1 MDDTEG
7 PRITPWVGRLLM
19 VNAAVLLLLLTVFTS
34 PAFVGALEFNPETVV
49 GRPWTMFTYMFV
61 HGSLLHLAA
70 NSLMLFVFGPPVER
84 RLGGQAFILF
94 YLYSGVVAAV
104 FSLMMSTFLTVG
116 PFVGASGA
124 LFGVALAF
132 VLYWP
137 DAEMTVFP
145 IPLPITAKV
154 LLAILVGV
162 DVIGAT
168 IGPLWFKDGIAHVA
182 HLGGV
187 AGGYLFFR
195 IQSLTARKP
204 VPRPPTVIRRPVVTP
219 MRVQETVA
227 ELRPVSPRP
236 EPSKDNPDAEVD
248 RVLDKISQFGIG
260 SLTSQERKFL
270 ADTAERKRREM
281 H

>member
-1 MDDTEG
+1 MD
-7 PRITPWVGRLLM
+7 P
-19 VNAAVLLLLLTVFTS
+19 
-34 PAFVGALEFNPETVV
+34 
-49 GRPWTMFTYMFV
+49 
-61 HGSLLHLAA
+61 
-70 NSLMLFVFGPPVER
+70 
-84 RLGGQAFILF
+84 
-94 YLYSGVVAAV
+94 
-104 FSLMMSTFLTVG
+104 
-116 PFVGASGA
+116 
-124 LFGVALAF
+124 
-132 VLYWP
+132 
-137 DAEMTVFP
+137 
-145 IPLPITAKV
+145 
-154 LLAILVGV
+154 
-162 DVIGAT
+162 
-168 IGPLWFKDGIAHVA
+168 
-182 HLGGV
+182 
-187 AGGYLFFR
+187 R